1 VRTEDAFTL
10 AQRMII
16 GVTLFIFL
24 SILLIPGRGVL
35 RKDESRAM
43 AQFFL
48 IVCGLIFLWV
58 ALSLNVIL
66 LYFRKLGLFSDEIL
80 LFIARLGL
88 VQAAIGIL
96 ALGAKGIAL
105 LIPYAKRYVARL
117 SELTWFHKP
126 R

>member
-1 VRTEDAFTL
+1 MRTEEAFTL

-16 GVTLFIFL
+16 GVSLFIYL

-48 IVCGLIFLWV
+48 VVCGLIFLWV
-58 ALSLNVIL
+58 ALTLNVVL
-66 LYFRKLGLFSDEIL
+66 LYFRRLGLFSDEIL
-80 LFIARLGL
+80 LFIARLGV
-88 VQAAIGIL
+88 VQAGIGIL

-117 SELTWFHKP
+117 SELSWFHKP